1 MEDTHFKYAVND
13 DKSKLTVVLHEATLE
28 YTADE
33 VGKLAVFFANLRA
46 EMTPSA
52 PARSSLEKSDV
63 QCDLYEVFQNPE
75 DGTTQIYLRIPGL
88 FWTWIQFSKEQSLR
102 LSETLNPPTTAPSN
116 VTFN

>member
-1 MEDTHFKYAVND
+1 MSDPHFQYVVSD
-13 DKSKLTVVLHEATLE
+13 DKSKLKVVLHEATLE
-28 YTADE
+28 YTSEE

-63 QCDLYEVFQNPE
+63 QCDLYEAFQNPE